1 MNISNR
7 AELNE
12 LKRELN
18 SIEFDNK
25 VLLRNRK
32 DTYVFANDPKELK
45 SWQDRLDADAVSLE
59 NRLKLVELRLTVRKI
74 EIDDEK
80 KKFLFWKL

>member
-1 MNISNR
+1 
-7 AELNE
+7 
-12 LKRELN
+12 
-18 SIEFDNK
+18 
-25 VLLRNRK
+25 
-32 DTYVFANDPKELK
+32 LK